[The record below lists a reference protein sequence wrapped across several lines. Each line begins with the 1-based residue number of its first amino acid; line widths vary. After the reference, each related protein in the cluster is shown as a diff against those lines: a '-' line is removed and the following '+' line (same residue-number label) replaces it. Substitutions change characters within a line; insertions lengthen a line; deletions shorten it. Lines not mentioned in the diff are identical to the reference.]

1 LRKVADVD
9 TSSQRQQ
16 QASADERAEH
26 PELSNPLSPPPAAK
40 FVRPHH
46 HDIESPLERKRAT
59 TAERVAVMREHLE
72 INMSRVDARRAA
84 EAEADVAA
92 CQERREQV
100 LREFGGAEDE
110 KSPAAAPPDRGP
122 SFFFGGS
129 SLHSLTPPPALA
141 WRLDTRW
148 AGLAGGQPAPNTPAA
163 DAMRWGHSLGMRAD
177 TAEAEEGHGTRRG
190 SSQRLLQ
197 RSWSAASSMHL
208 NHSLRTMPRGSHHV
222 DLKRLERSPG
232 RQVQLSRS
240 SSSLLAA
247 GGGAGG
253 GGTVSVAASG
263 LSPALYA
270 SRAFG
275 PHAEVPPS
283 ALAPSAFAAV
293 KGRGTKS
300 SHRSPQSVQDPH
312 SEDAQHDP
320 QWPAISSCSSLHA
333 SSPSL
338 LSSGLLHSAGLP
350 RGGVGS
356 AHALRAEAPHPLLQV
371 TVNRV
376 PGVPT
381 PDQAIS
387 VYERAQRRRNEL
399 YREAANA
406 REAAARAAEDAQ
418 YMNAIHAHRRRRLEA
433 MAAGHVRLGALEK
446 VHPNVYWPAP
456 SREVH

>member
-1 LRKVADVD
+1 MLRKVADAD
-9 TSSQRQQ
+9 TSKRQQ
-16 QASADERAEH
+16 QASADERAQR
-26 PELSNPLSPPPAAK
+26 PPAELSNRLLPPPPAAK

-46 HDIESPLERKRAT
+46 HDIESAFDRKRAT
-59 TAERVAVMREHLE
+59 TAERVAVMRDHLE
-72 INMSRVDARRAA
+72 MNMSRVDARRAA

-110 KSPAAAPPDRGP
+110 NKSLAAAPPDRGP

-163 DAMRWGHSLGMRAD
+163 DTVRWGHSLGMRAD
-177 TAEAEEGHGTRRG
+177 TAEAKEGHGTRRG

-240 SSSLLAA
+240 SSSLAA
-247 GGGAGG
+247 GGVGG
-253 GGTVSVAASG
+253 IGGTVSVAASG

-275 PHAEVPPS
+275 PHAEVK
-283 ALAPSAFAAV
+283 L
-293 KGRGTKS
+293 
-300 SHRSPQSVQDPH
+300 
-312 SEDAQHDP
+312 
-320 QWPAISSCSSLHA
+320 
-333 SSPSL
+333 PSL
-338 LSSGLLHSAGLP
+338 LPQLIVSPWSVSKSLVSVSSIIYLDPSI
-350 RGGVGS
+350 
-356 AHALRAEAPHPLLQV
+356 HALSIATGQPIVSP
-371 TVNRV
+371 
-376 PGVPT
+376 
-381 PDQAIS
+381 
-387 VYERAQRRRNEL
+387 
-399 YREAANA
+399 
-406 REAAARAAEDAQ
+406 
-418 YMNAIHAHRRRRLEA
+418 
-433 MAAGHVRLGALEK
+433 
-446 VHPNVYWPAP
+446 
-456 SREVH
+456 

>member
-1 LRKVADVD
+1 
-9 TSSQRQQ
+9 
-16 QASADERAEH
+16 
-26 PELSNPLSPPPAAK
+26 
-40 FVRPHH
+40 
-46 HDIESPLERKRAT
+46 
-59 TAERVAVMREHLE
+59 
-72 INMSRVDARRAA
+72 MSRVDARRAA

-163 DAMRWGHSLGMRAD
+163 DTVRWGHSLGMRAD
-177 TAEAEEGHGTRRG
+177 TAEAKEGHGTRRG

-240 SSSLLAA
+240 SSSLAA
-247 GGGAGG
+247 GGVGG
-253 GGTVSVAASG
+253 IGGTVSVAASG

-300 SHRSPQSVQDPH
+300 PHQSPQSVQGPH
-312 SEDAQHDP
+312 GDGPAAQHMAQQDP
-320 QWPAISSCSSLHA
+320 DDLQQWPIISSCSSLHA

-376 PGVPT
+376 PAVPT

-387 VYERAQRRRNEL
+387 LYERAQRRRNEL
-399 YREAANA
+399 YREAACA

-418 YMNAIHAHRRRRLEA
+418 YMNSIHAHRRRRLEA
-433 MAAGHVRLGALEK
+433 MAAGHVRLGALEQ
-446 VHPNVYWPAP
+446 VHPKAYWPAP
-456 SREVH
+456 SREKSDRRSETQSTT